1 MVQPKVTIH
10 RVLGMILARI
20 TPILIRTLEGSI
32 KKSTLQL
39 HIIGL
44 PAQVCSLYT
53 VYIDLDH
60 CTKTGTNVWR
70 TVFIEIYVM

>member
-20 TPILIRTLEGSI
+20 IPILIRTLEGSI

-44 PAQVCSLYT
+44 PAQVCSLY
-53 VYIDLDH
+53 IDLDH